1 MFFHILAMLE
11 QTQHTGEGMLYLFVL
26 YVVSKVT
33 TSPKSVNLIQI
44 IANQNTQ
51 ISVVKN
57 NKKMCYVVRNVFSTH
72 LYSNLVGLRGS
83 RTHFERHFYRQ
94 DGTSSRIWGC
104 SVCIHQKN
112 TGALVCRPQLHP

>member
-1 MFFHILAMLE
+1 MLE

-33 TSPKSVNLIQI
+33 TSPKSINLIQI

-57 NKKMCYVVRNVFSTH
+57 NKKCVMLFAMFFLHTFIVTLLACVAPEH
-72 LYSNLVGLRGS
+72 ISNDIFIVKM
-83 RTHFERHFYRQ
+83 E
-94 DGTSSRIWGC
+94 
-104 SVCIHQKN
+104 
-112 TGALVCRPQLHP
+112 